1 MNYSALLCRVLE
13 DVESTRGSGRV
24 ADYIPLLAGVDPRK
38 LGLAVATV
46 EGETFG
52 AGDCDEPFSIQSIS
66 KVFGLALVL
75 AGDGD
80 RLWERVG
87 REPSGNAFNSLIQLE
102 LEQGIPRNPFLNAGA
117 LVLLSLI
124 HI

>member
-1 MNYSALLCRVLE
+1 MGVDYSDLLRRVLAE
-13 DVESTRGSGRV
+13 VEPLRGAGRV
-24 ADYIPLLAGVDPRK
+24 ADYIPMLAAVEAHK
-38 LGLAVATV
+38 LGFATV

-52 AGDCDEPFSIQSIS
+52 VGDCDEPFSVQSIS

-80 RLWERVG
+80 RLWQRVG

-102 LEQGIPRNPFLNAGA
+102 LE
-117 LVLLSLI
+117 
-124 HI
+124 